1 MTLSELPCW
10 IYRSPRKD
18 EMYLYI
24 ARQDDFS
31 CVPEALLQRFGK
43 PVQVMEITL
52 TEQRKLARED
62 VALVMA
68 NLNSQGFHLQLPPK
82 LDVDLYTGD

>member
-1 MTLSELPCW
+1 MTVSELPCW

-24 ARQDDFS
+24 VREDDFS
-31 CVPEALLQRFGK
+31 CVPEALLRRFGK

-52 TEQRKLARED
+52 TEQRTLARED
-62 VALVMA
+62 IRLVMA
-68 NLNSQGFHLQLPPK
+68 NLISQGFHLQMPPK
-82 LDVDLYTGD
+82 MDVDLYVGD